1 MKKTGRLAAF
11 ALALAGV
18 AGCGARQTPLSEL
31 SADELWVR
39 GVEEFNDED
48 WSGAIRYF
56 DRYILVGGSDPRV
69 HQARYYVGQARFEN
83 GEYVTAAAEFARLAG
98 DLGRLDLADDARF
111 MACRAYDEL
120 SPGPQLDQEYTR
132 AAIDHCQALIEYF
145 PDSEFAGDAR
155 EIVDDMWNKLAEKL
169 YEGGDWYFRRRAYD
183 SAIIYYEDV
192 VERYPQ
198 TEYAPKALGR
208 LVEIYTILEYDEEL
222 EAVKERLQ
230 REYPGAG

>member
-11 ALALAGV
+11 ALAFAGL

-39 GVEEFNDED
+39 GVEEYNDED

-56 DRYILVGGSDPRV
+56 ERYILVGGSDPRV
-69 HQARYYVGQARFEN
+69 HQARYYVGQAHFEN
-83 GEYVTAAAEFARLAG
+83 GEYVTAAAEFSRLAG
-98 DLGRLDLADDARF
+98 DLGRMDLADDARF
-111 MACRAYDEL
+111 MACQAYDEL
-120 SPGPQLDQEYTR
+120 SPDPQLDQEYTR
-132 AAIDHCQALIEYF
+132 AAIDHCQALLEYF
-145 PDSEFAGDAR
+145 PDSEFADDAR

-169 YEGGDWYFRRRAYD
+169 YEGGDWYLRRRAYD

-192 VERYPQ
+192 VEQYPQ

-208 LVEIYTILEYDEEL
+208 LIEIFDRLGYQEEL
-222 EAVKERLQ
+222 EEARKRLKEQ
-230 REYPGAG
+230 YPNG